1 MRKRLIGSKTLYNIR
16 SVQFSYFYLYLF
28 KYTLEKT
35 EVVIKNGQCKETVN
49 IRYISHRTKKK
60 KNSNKINS
68 GN

>member
-1 MRKRLIGSKTLYNIR
+1 MRKRLIGSKTLYNIQ

-35 EVVIKNGQCKETVN
+35 EVVIKNGQSKETVN

-60 KNSNKINS
+60 KTQTK
-68 GN
+68 